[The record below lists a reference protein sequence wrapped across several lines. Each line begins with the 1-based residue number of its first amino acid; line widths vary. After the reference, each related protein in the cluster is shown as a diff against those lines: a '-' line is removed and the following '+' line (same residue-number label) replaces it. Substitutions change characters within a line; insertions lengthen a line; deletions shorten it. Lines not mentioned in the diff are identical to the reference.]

1 MNFMEEVN
9 SETQAMLKQLTTKT
23 IMSETTSQNRAIIQY
38 LESGGSLSTID
49 ALEKFGSFR
58 LSARIKDLRNQGY
71 NIKTEKFKTPNGKTV
86 ARYFIPEKIQKQGE
100 LF

>member
-1 MNFMEEVN
+1 M
-9 SETQAMLKQLTTKT
+9 KQLTG
-23 IMSETTSQNRAIIQY
+23 QNRAILLF

-58 LSARIKDLRNQGY
+58 LSARIKDLRDEGY
-71 NIKTEKFKTPNGKTV
+71 NIQTDWFTTPNGKKV

>member
-1 MNFMEEVN
+1 
-9 SETQAMLKQLTTKT
+9 
-23 IMSETTSQNRAIIQY
+23 MSEFSQNRAILQY

-58 LSARIKDLRNQGY
+58 LSARINNLRNKGH
-71 NIKTEKFKTPNGKTV
+71 NIKTEKFTTPSGKTV

>member
-1 MNFMEEVN
+1 M
-9 SETQAMLKQLTTKT
+9 KKLTG
-23 IMSETTSQNRAIIQY
+23 QNRVILLF

>member
-1 MNFMEEVN
+1 M
-9 SETQAMLKQLTTKT
+9 KRLTG
-23 IMSETTSQNRAIIQY
+23 QNRVILLF

-58 LSARIKDLRNQGY
+58 LSARIKDLRDLGY
-71 NIKTEKFKTPNGKTV
+71 NNQTDWFTTPNGKKV

>member
-1 MNFMEEVN
+1 M
-9 SETQAMLKQLTTKT
+9 KRLTG
-23 IMSETTSQNRAIIQY
+23 QNRVILLF

-86 ARYFIPEKIQKQGE
+86 ARYFIPQKIQKQGE

>member
-1 MNFMEEVN
+1 M
-9 SETQAMLKQLTTKT
+9 KQLTG
-23 IMSETTSQNRAIIQY
+23 QNRAILLY

-58 LSARIKDLRNQGY
+58 LSARIKDLRDQGH
-71 NIKTEKFKTPNGKTV
+71 NIQTDWFTTPNGKKV

>member
-1 MNFMEEVN
+1 M
-9 SETQAMLKQLTTKT
+9 KRLTG
-23 IMSETTSQNRAIIQY
+23 QNRVILLF

>member
-23 IMSETTSQNRAIIQY
+23 IMSETTSQNRAILQY
-38 LESGGSLSTID
+38 LESGGSLSTIY
-49 ALEKFGSFR
+49 ALENFGTFR
-58 LSARIKDLRNQGY
+58 LSARINDLRNQGH
-71 NIKTEKFKTPNGKTV
+71 NIRTEKFKTPSGKTV
-86 ARYFIPEKIQKQGE
+86 ARYFIPKKIEKQGE

>member
-1 MNFMEEVN
+1 MNFMEEVY

-23 IMSETTSQNRAIIQY
+23 IMSETNSQNRAIIQY

-49 ALEKFGSFR
+49 ALEKFGTFR
-58 LSARIKDLRNQGY
+58 LSARILDLRKKGH
-71 NIKTEKFKTPNGKTV
+71 NIRTEKFKTPSGKTV
-86 ARYFIPEKIQKQGE
+86 ARYFIPKKIEKQGE